1 MTLSP
6 LASKR
11 WLALGLAVLVLL
23 LHYRWVLEGGL
34 IGAPQS
40 DMIRGLW
47 GLDTQ
52 ARSFA
57 IWTDH
62 IGFPEGVKLLVLPWF
77 SSQVVAPLVWI
88 FGTPFVWNF
97 WVLTLCWASGY
108 SAALLARELTGRAR
122 SGWMVGMMMISQP
135 MMFLALTDGTPEN
148 VAFWALPLSLM
159 FLYRAQRQW
168 TWGWVAG
175 LAATVVALDS
185 PYHAIFAVL
194 LAPLTLFGEPAPRN
208 VRLRGLLLTAFSSAL
223 GAGLLALLYQGL
235 PVLSAPESNPG
246 SNAVHLQNWVQWE
259 KGTLREP
266 WDWTFSPAFIP
277 IASLIVATILSLFH
291 ARRALP
297 WVAAGLIC
305 LALSMGPD
313 LANAKILSDLFGAPG
328 GYIGNTIA
336 SFHSEYPLPVV
347 RFLRRWLVPAALSF
361 ALAAELGIAA
371 FPRFLSFGPLLGLG
385 MMAVSVWK
393 TSYPFYL
400 PLSNPVRPES
410 TSFIANHD
418 ADGAVLILPMT
429 RAALRLHQR
438 DELPVFASLG
448 EGLSSASELWL
459 QVGFQRSMVYS
470 PTGLIT
476 MQVRRKRPEEFRTFI
491 RDLDDL
497 TLPQTIG
504 AEPPP
509 SATSGFDVK
518 RARARKMVESG
529 VNFLLI
535 DEAAFG
541 TSGLETLR
549 KSFVELIQEER
560 HFNDGNGITVIVLGE
575 KAP

>member
-23 LHYRWVLEGGL
+23 LHYRWILEGGL

-47 GLDTQ
+47 GVDVQ

-57 IWTDH
+57 LWTDH

-77 SSQVVAPLVWI
+77 SSLVVAPLVWI

-97 WVLTLCWASGY
+97 WVLGLCWASGY
-108 SAALLARELTGRAR
+108 CAALLARELTGRAR
-122 SGWMVGMMMISQP
+122 SGWIVGMMMISQP
-135 MMFLALTDGTPEN
+135 MIFLALTDGTPEN
-148 VAFWALPLSLM
+148 VAFWALPLFLM
-159 FLYRAQRQW
+159 LLYRAQRQW
-168 TWGWVAG
+168 TWGWAAG
-175 LAATVVALDS
+175 LAATVVAMDS
-185 PYHAIFAVL
+185 PYHAIFALL
-194 LAPLTLFGEPAPRN
+194 LAPLTFVGEPAPRN
-208 VRLRGLLLTAFSSAL
+208 VRFRGLLLTSFTSAL
-223 GAGLLALLYQGL
+223 GAGLVALLYYGL
-235 PVLSAPESNPG
+235 PVFSAPDSNPG

-266 WDWTFSPAFIP
+266 WDWTFSPSFIP
-277 IASLIVATILSLFH
+277 ITTLIAATVLSLLH

-297 WVAAGLIC
+297 WVAAGLLC
-305 LALSMGPD
+305 LVLSLGPD
-313 LANAKILSDLFGAPG
+313 IANANVLSDLFGPPG
-328 GYIGNTIA
+328 QYIGSTIA
-336 SFHSEYPLPVV
+336 SFHNEYPMPVV

-371 FPRFLSFGPLLGLG
+371 FPRFLSFGPLVGLG
-385 MMAVSVWK
+385 MVAISVWQ

-400 PLSNPVRPES
+400 PLSHPVRPEA
-410 TSFIANHD
+410 TTFIANHD

-459 QVGFQRSMVYS
+459 QVGFRRSMVYS

-476 MQVRRKRPEEFRTFI
+476 MQVRSKRPEDLRTFI

-509 SATSGFDVK
+509 SATSGFEIK
-518 RARARKMVESG
+518 RATARKMVESG

-535 DEAAFG
+535 DEEAFG
-541 TSGLETLR
+541 TAGLETLR
-549 KSFVELIQEER
+549 KSFVELIKEEQ
-560 HFNDGNGITVIVLGE
+560 HFADGTGITVIVLGE
-575 KAP
+575 